1 MPAGPGGLVVTV
13 KEPLVGRCGI
23 RYKIRM
29 VNLSCCSIRWAFIL
43 IAGALVLPVHSFA
56 ETTPEEVRSIRARAE
71 SPETDLRAKAELAVM
86 YLTGKDVPQDTAMAV
101 KWFREID
108 AWTDANQEKL
118 MGYVPKGTG
127 EIRFTLGKIYA
138 SGDARVPK
146 DLVEAEKWYRKAAE
160 LGHPGAQFALG
171 MIYDYKDGA
180 EAVKWL
186 RKAAEQGHDMAQLH
200 LGLHYNRGSG
210 VAEDGAEGAR
220 WVRKAAEQGNSR
232 AMSVLSSHYY
242 LGSGVPKDDAEGAR
256 WQKLAAENGDGWI
269 QIEYAKSLLAGYRMP
284 KNEAEGIMWLKRAA
298 ANDRKHGGMTAQAR
312 LGFLYLNGYQ
322 NVDKDEVQAVR
333 WLRMAADQGD
343 HSSQRALGEC
353 YLSGTGVKRD
363 EVEAYAW
370 LRQAAIKVPGFAP
383 MGDFKAHELIAGL
396 DKSLPSEMKKLGE
409 VRAEALKLELTNKA
423 GK

>member
-29 VNLSCCSIRWAFIL
+29 VNLCRCSIRWAFIL

-108 AWTDANQEKL
+108 AWTDANQGK
-118 MGYVPKGTG
+118 MAGYVPKGTG

-146 DLVEAEKWYRKAAE
+146 DLVEAEKWYRKAAK
-160 LGHPGAQFALG
+160 LGHTDAQYALG
-171 MIYDYKDGA
+171 VIYQQEDAA
-180 EAVKWL
+180 EAVKWF
-186 RKAAEQGHDMAQLH
+186 RMAAEQGHVNSQLS
-200 LGLHYNRGSG
+200 LSRHYGQGRGVDVNKEEST
-210 VAEDGAEGAR
+210 R
-220 WVRKAAEQGNSR
+220 WVRKAAEQGNAQ
-232 AMSVLSSHYY
+232 AMSVLSASYY
-242 LGSGVPKDDAEGAR
+242 LGSGVPKDDVEGAR
-256 WQKLAAENGDGWI
+256 WEKLAAENGDGWI
-269 QIEYAKSLLAGYRMP
+269 QIEYAKHLISGFCMP
-284 KNEAEGIMWLKRAA
+284 KDVAEGIKWLKRAA
-298 ANDRKHGGMTAQAR
+298 VNDRKHGGMTAQAR

-333 WLRMAADQGD
+333 WLRMAAEQGD